1 MNPKQQRYG
10 NNLRFLKNRNT
21 ETQRDVYRNLVSDYI
36 NANGV
41 DVIYYRRGLTFFEK
55 NKDKKTAD
63 PVYGADPTAPY
74 SLKAN
79 MVVFIENLADSYL
92 LNRFGVQTESEVQA
106 YIGIRDFVERFKP
119 ILGREVQKQYSIRI
133 KGDLKSGYVSGILNT
148 DEIYG
153 RVICRLPKI
162 VNVDSATLT
171 GLYFEPLPRPKDML
185 YKKSL
190 AYDLCECTASLFSA
204 VVNIDHKTGCVV
216 GNAVGSITHKNGYAD
231 NQSSEYE
238 IRPQVGDLIVLDN
251 EPGMLQE
258 RFEITRVDRR
268 AQGSNL
274 IYNPMFDAYCYI
286 VTCVQHRDSYED
298 VVVEEDHYIQ
308 DDPDSFLNAIGSTAE
323 KEELETNIDGVR
335 EQISENQEYAKDQF
349 DYSQNDD
356 KDNAYGGY
364 GS

>member
-1 MNPKQQRYG
+1 MNQKQQRYG
-10 NNLRFLKNRNT
+10 SELRFLKNRNT
-21 ETQRDVYRNLVSDYI
+21 ETQRDVYRNMISDYI
-36 NANGV
+36 NHNGV
-41 DVIYYRRGLTFFEK
+41 DVVYYRRGYSFFEK
-55 NKDKKTAD
+55 DKDKKTSD

-74 SLKAN
+74 NLKAN

-92 LNRFGVQTESEVQA
+92 LNRFGIQTESEVQA

-133 KGDLKSGYVSGILNT
+133 KGSLDCGYVSGILNT
-148 DEIYG
+148 PEIYG
-153 RVICRLPKI
+153 RVIGRVPKK
-162 VNVDSATLT
+162 VNTNSATLT
-171 GLYFEPLPRPKDML
+171 GLYFEPLPRPKDLL

-190 AYDLCECTASLFSA
+190 AYDVCDCTASLFSA
-204 VVNIDHKTGCVV
+204 VVDIDQKTGCIT
-216 GNAVGSITHKNGYAD
+216 GMAVGSITHKNGYAD

-251 EPGMLQE
+251 DASMLQE
-258 RFEITRVDRR
+258 KFEITRVDRR

-308 DDPDSFLNAIGSTAE
+308 DNLDSIFNPSGSVAE
-323 KEELETNIDGVR
+323 KNELDSNIEGIKER
-335 EQISENQEYAKDQF
+335 ISENQEYAKDQF
-349 DYSQNDD
+349 DYSQNDN
-356 KDNAYGGY
+356 KDDAYGGY